1 MHRILISVTAAL
13 GSALGYGASS
23 VLQQRES
30 EEQPDT
36 EALKPGLLLRLAR
49 RPLWLAGLGAGG
61 IAYLLQFVALRHGSL
76 TVVQPLLVSG
86 LLFALPIGAV
96 LNHCRIERRD
106 LVAGGLIVAGLSA
119 FLIASRP
126 ANGRPDATPTGWILL
141 GVATF
146 VLMGA
151 LIAYAVRSDAVHR
164 AASLGAAAG
173 IANGI
178 VAALTKSSAHLL
190 RHGLVP
196 LLTHWQPYALVAA
209 GAASLTLAQSAF
221 QAGSLA
227 ASLPML
233 TVVDPV
239 ASTLIGALLF
249 GESLTITGAA
259 PLLEIGGVA
268 AIVAGVFVLGR
279 SSLVTCTRKRAPAA
293 IDAGVQKS

>member
-36 EALKPGLLLRLAR
+36 EALKPVLL
-49 RPLWLAGLGAGG
+49 
-61 IAYLLQFVALRHGSL
+61 
-76 TVVQPLLVSG
+76 
-86 LLFALPIGAV
+86 
-96 LNHCRIERRD
+96 
-106 LVAGGLIVAGLSA
+106 
-119 FLIASRP
+119 
-126 ANGRPDATPTGWILL
+126 
-141 GVATF
+141 
-146 VLMGA
+146 GA
-151 LIAYAVRSDAVHR
+151 LIAYAVRPDAVHR

-249 GESLTITGAA
+249 GESLTITGA
-259 PLLEIGGVA
+259 
-268 AIVAGVFVLGR
+268 
-279 SSLVTCTRKRAPAA
+279 
-293 IDAGVQKS
+293 